1 MAIRI
6 IQDAINEPID
16 LSKAKEHLRV
26 EEEDTEED
34 GLITAYMSSARG
46 TLEDFTRRSLAVKSY
61 MLTLDRFQGPL
72 IRLPYPPAVSVES
85 FNYIDAEGN
94 ENEVSPSSY
103 ILDNHST
110 PARLVLKNGHQWPS
124 NLQQINA
131 VQITYKAGYTNNN
144 LPRPLYQAL
153 LMLTSH
159 MYEERQPVIVGTS
172 VEKLPYAIDS
182 LAWPYRV
189 WGVDT

>member
-61 MLTLDRFQGPL
+61 MLTLDSFQGSL

-94 ENEVSPSSY
+94 ENEVNTSSY

-110 PARLVLKNGHQWPS
+110 PARLVLKNGHQWPT

-131 VQITYKAGYTNNN
+131 VQITYKAGYTKEN

-172 VEKLPYAIDS
+172 VAELPYAIDS
-182 LAWPYRV
+182 LVWPYRV